1 MVDASLAHNHY
12 DVLGQCVAVSE
23 HASVTGPLMRRCGGV
38 WSFRCR
44 SGLFH
49 SLYVCVW
56 LCMCVC
62 LSVCGFLTDVL
73 FTRTRN
79 VRTGRGRVKDSS
91 EHETYSRHYPSL
103 SLSFSQTQ
111 TYTFSPSHPP
121 NTHKDSQ
128 NDHMTKVTS

>member
-62 LSVCGFLTDVL
+62 LSVCDRVGLIVCKSNKTFSVGHVTD
-73 FTRTRN
+73 
-79 VRTGRGRVKDSS
+79 RVKCHGD
-91 EHETYSRHYPSL
+91 E
-103 SLSFSQTQ
+103 
-111 TYTFSPSHPP
+111 
-121 NTHKDSQ
+121 K
-128 NDHMTKVTS
+128 